1 MGNLIKLFTQNIG
14 AWETILRPDKSKI
27 LLFFYNNNNSSSA
40 TFIFNNDDNNSF
52 VITFNRRNLVYR
64 CKIFNYRFLLKHYT
78 LRCSCLG
85 GKQHSSCYYC

>member
-52 VITFNRRNLVYR
+52 VVTFNR
-64 CKIFNYRFLLKHYT
+64 
-78 LRCSCLG
+78 
-85 GKQHSSCYYC
+85 

>member
-27 LLFFYNNNNSSSA
+27 LLFFYNNNNSSA

-52 VITFNRRNLVYR
+52 VVTFNR
-64 CKIFNYRFLLKHYT
+64 
-78 LRCSCLG
+78 
-85 GKQHSSCYYC
+85 